1 MALFQI
7 NPNKVGKDWHALVR
21 IYQGTGFQPVNVWAN
36 EMTYKRGALKAF
48 GDQRILI
55 ADDRC
60 RDDRATISVLN
71 QNSNA
76 TVTGLCHGK
85 RNVF

>member
-21 IYQGTGFQPVNVWAN
+21 AYQGTGFQPVNVWAN
-36 EMTYKRGALKAF
+36 EMTYKRGVK
-48 GDQRILI
+48 GVRGQRILI

-71 QNSNA
+71 QDRNA
-76 TVTGLCHGK
+76 TVTGPCHGK
-85 RNVF
+85 RHVF